1 MIGASFLA
9 AAVILVI
16 AGLIRAGA
24 AGLARLPRAE
34 ALHAAADGVS
44 GAATAAALLERADRV
59 RSAVGIVQTVLLVL
73 ATGFAA
79 VALAGIASG
88 LLLVLG
94 LLAVVALVVLIGLV
108 LPGLAG
114 ARWPE
119 WFAYR
124 LAPLLRIAAVM
135 GRPVVTVPA
144 SVPENG
150 TSEEED
156 EADTVEQELDL
167 ITSVIAFGDAVVREV
182 MVPRADMVVIGR
194 DATTDD
200 LMDLLVEHGFSRV
213 PVIGDDPDD
222 VVGICYAKD
231 LLAMIDRGE
240 TPVPVSAVM
249 RPADFVPENKRIAEL
264 LKDMQATKSHMSVVV
279 DEFGGTSGLVTLE
292 DLLEELVGEIVDE
305 YDVEVPLVEAEEDG
319 GWRVDGRLPVADLS
333 DLVGVHFPD
342 DEWDTVGGLVL
353 GLAGRVPDEGETLI
367 SAGASFTPL
376 RVQGRRVA
384 QVRVQ
389 RLDGG
394 ERRAPD
400 MAS

>member
-1 MIGASFLA
+1 MTGAGFLTG
-9 AAVILVI
+9 AVILVI
-16 AGLIRAGA
+16 AGLVRAGA
-24 AGLARLPRAE
+24 AALSRLPRAE
-34 ALHAAADGVS
+34 ALHAAAEGVS
-44 GAATAAALLERADRV
+44 GATTAAALLERADRV
-59 RSAVGIVQTVLLVL
+59 RSAVNIVQTVLLVL
-73 ATGFAA
+73 ATGFGA

-88 LLLVLG
+88 WLLVFG
-94 LLAVVALVVLIGLV
+94 LLAMVALVVLVGLV

-114 ARWPE
+114 ARWPG

-124 LAPLLRIAAVM
+124 LAPVLRVAAVM
-135 GRPVVTVPA
+135 GRPAVTTPP
-144 SVPENG
+144 SLPENG
-150 TSEEED
+150 ANEVED

-167 ITSVIAFGDAVVREV
+167 ITSVIAFGDALVREV

-194 DATTDD
+194 DATTED

-222 VVGICYAKD
+222 VNGICYAKD
-231 LLAMIDRGE
+231 LLALIDRGE
-240 TPVPVSAVM
+240 TPAPVSAVM

-264 LKDMQATKSHMSVVV
+264 LKDMQATKSHMAVVV
-279 DEFGGTSGLVTLE
+279 DEFGGTAGLVTLE

-305 YDVEVPLVEAEEDG
+305 YDVEVPLVEVEEDG

-333 DLVGVHFPD
+333 ELVGIDFPD

-353 GLAGRVPDEGETLI
+353 GLAGRVPQEGEILT
-367 SAGASFTPL
+367 SAGATFTPL

-394 ERRAPD
+394 GRHAPD
-400 MAS
+400 VAS

>member
-1 MIGASFLA
+1 MTGAAFLA
-9 AAVILVI
+9 AVVILVI
-16 AGLIRAGA
+16 AGLIRAGGSA
-24 AGLARLPRAE
+24 LSRLPRAE
-34 ALHAAADGVS
+34 ALHAAAEGVS

-59 RSAVGIVQTVLLVL
+59 RSAVDLVQTALLVL
-73 ATGFAA
+73 ATGLGAA
-79 VALAGIASG
+79 ALADVAAGWS
-88 LLLVLG
+88 LVLG
-94 LLAVVALVVLIGLV
+94 LLAMVAVIVLVGLV

-114 ARWPE
+114 ARWPR
-119 WFAYR
+119 WCAYR
-124 LAPLLRIAAVM
+124 LAPVVRVAAIM
-135 GRPVVTVPA
+135 GRPAVTVPA
-144 SVPENG
+144 PIPENG
-150 TSEEED
+150 AIEVED
-156 EADTVEQELDL
+156 EADTVEQEMDL

-182 MVPRADMVVIGR
+182 MVPRADMVSIGR
-194 DATTDD
+194 EASTDD

-240 TPVPVSAVM
+240 TPAPVSTVM

-264 LKDMQATKSHMSVVV
+264 LRDMQATKSHLSVVV
-279 DEFGGTSGLVTLE
+279 DEFGGTAGLVTLE

-319 GWRVDGRLPVADLS
+319 AWRVDGRLPVADLS
-333 DLVGVHFPD
+333 DLLGVDFPD

-353 GLAGRVPDEGETLI
+353 GLAGRVPEEGEMLTA
-367 SAGASFTPL
+367 AGATFTPL

-394 ERRAPD
+394 GHRAPD

>member
-1 MIGASFLA
+1 
-9 AAVILVI
+9 
-16 AGLIRAGA
+16 
-24 AGLARLPRAE
+24 
-34 ALHAAADGVS
+34 
-44 GAATAAALLERADRV
+44 
-59 RSAVGIVQTVLLVL
+59 
-73 ATGFAA
+73 
-79 VALAGIASG
+79 
-88 LLLVLG
+88 
-94 LLAVVALVVLIGLV
+94 
-108 LPGLAG
+108 
-114 ARWPE
+114 
-119 WFAYR
+119 
-124 LAPLLRIAAVM
+124 M
-135 GRPVVTVPA
+135 GRPGVTAPA
-144 SVPENG
+144 SLPENG
-150 TSEEED
+150 VAEVED
-156 EADTVEQELDL
+156 EDDTAEQELEM

-182 MVPRADMVVIGR
+182 MVPRADMVMIGR

-240 TPVPVSAVM
+240 LAAPVSTVM
-249 RPADFVPENKRIAEL
+249 RPADFVPENKRVAEL
-264 LKDMQATKSHMSVVV
+264 LREMQATKSHMAIVV
-279 DEFGGTSGLVTLE
+279 DEFGGTAGLVTLE

-305 YDVEVPLVEAEEDG
+305 YDVEVPLVEVEEDG

-333 DLVGVHFPD
+333 ELVGVEFPD

-353 GLAGRVPDEGETLI
+353 GLAGRVPEEGEMLT
-367 SAGASFTPL
+367 SAGTTFTPL

-394 ERRAPD
+394 GRQAPD

>member
-1 MIGASFLA
+1 MTGVAYLAGAAFLVVA
-9 AAVILVI
+9 ALV
-16 AGLIRAGA
+16 RAGA
-24 AGLARLPRAE
+24 AALAQLPRAE
-34 ALHAAADGVS
+34 ALHAAAEGVT

-59 RSAVGIVQTVLLVL
+59 RSAVGLVQTALLVL
-73 ATGFAA
+73 ATGFGA
-79 VALAGIASG
+79 VALAGGTSG
-88 LLLVLG
+88 WPLILG
-94 LLAVVALVVLIGLV
+94 LLALVALVVLVGLV

-114 ARWPE
+114 ARRPR

-124 LAPLLRIAAVM
+124 LAPVLRLAAVM
-135 GRPVVTVPA
+135 GRPAVTAPA
-144 SVPENG
+144 SPPENG
-150 TSEEED
+150 VAEVED
-156 EADTVEQELDL
+156 EDDTAEQELEM

-182 MVPRADMVVIGR
+182 MVPRADMVMIGR

-240 TPVPVSAVM
+240 LAAPVSTVM
-249 RPADFVPENKRIAEL
+249 RPADFVPENKRVAEL
-264 LKDMQATKSHMSVVV
+264 LREMQATKSHMAIVV
-279 DEFGGTSGLVTLE
+279 DEFGGTAGLVTLE

-305 YDVEVPLVEAEEDG
+305 YDVEVPLVEVEEDG

-333 DLVGVHFPD
+333 ELVGVEFPD

-353 GLAGRVPDEGETLI
+353 GLAGRVPEEGEMLT
-367 SAGASFTPL
+367 SAGTTFTPL

-394 ERRAPD
+394 GRQAPD